1 MSVNIAIVDDEEII
15 QWTLKEAMEKEGYN
29 VETFENGKNFLE
41 FFKEHGADIV
51 FLDVRLPDSNGLD
64 LLPEITR
71 IDPETIVV
79 VMTAHGD
86 VETAVTAMKNGAY
99 DYLSKPYSIEEVN
112 LLIKKIIQT
121 NLVKS
126 QLQHY
131 QERLES
137 HFSQI
142 LGENYSIKILRE
154 HIAMAAKTD
163 HTTVLIR
170 GESGTGKELV
180 ARQIHFQSGRANRPF
195 IDVNAAA
202 VSGTLLESELFGHEK
217 GAFTDAQ
224 KQKKGLFELANGGT
238 LFLDE
243 IGDLD
248 ASLQVKLL
256 RVLQERK
263 FRRVGGTTDI
273 HVDVRII
280 SATNANLEQK
290 MKEGSLRKDLFYRLN
305 VFTINLTPLRERR
318 DDVVLLAKSFLD
330 EYRKEFSK
338 ENITGFSEDALK
350 LMQAYDYPGNV
361 RELRNIIERA
371 VLLETSNLIRS
382 ASLPDELKKNIESV
396 EFKSDEESSKTKS
409 NEKAVTKDETDEV
422 VKVQEQKVD
431 FKLLGDDKPWH
442 KPGFNFKDYIDS
454 VEKHIVE
461 EVLKE
466 TGGKKT
472 KAAELLGLTRF
483 ALRHQMKKHGMDVD

>member
-1 MSVNIAIVDDEEII
+1 MSLNISIVDDEELV
-15 QWTLKEAMEKEGYN
+15 QWTLKEALDSEGYN
-29 VETFENGKNFLE
+29 VDTFDKGKDFISS
-41 FFKEHGADIV
+41 FKEKGADIV
-51 FLDVRLPDSNGLD
+51 FLDVRLPDCNGLD
-64 LLPEITR
+64 LISEILN
-71 IDPETIVV
+71 IDPESIVV
-79 VMTAHGD
+79 VMTAYGD
-86 VETAVTAMKNGAY
+86 VETAVTAMKKGAY
-99 DYLSKPYSIEEVN
+99 DYLTKPYTIDEVKS
-112 LLIKKIIQT
+112 LIKKIIHT

-126 QLQHY
+126 QIQQY
-131 QERLES
+131 QEKLES
-137 HFSQI
+137 RFSQI
-142 LGENYSIKILRE
+142 LGNNYSIKLLKE
-154 HIAMAAKTD
+154 HIAMAAKSD

-180 ARQIHFQSGRANRPF
+180 ARQIHFQSGRADKPF

-280 SATNANLEQK
+280 SATNANLEEK
-290 MKEGSLRKDLFYRLN
+290 MQNGSLRKDLFYRLN
-305 VFTINLTPLRERR
+305 VFTINLTPLRERK
-318 DDVVLLAKSFLD
+318 DDILLLAKSFLD

-338 ENITGFSEDALK
+338 ENIVGFSEEALE
-350 LMQAYDYPGNV
+350 LMQEYDYPGNV

-371 VLLETSNLIRS
+371 VLLENSNLIKP
-382 ASLPDELKKNIESV
+382 ASLPDELRKEIKPV
-396 EFKSDEESSKTKS
+396 EFK
-409 NEKAVTKDETDEV
+409 ETDTSKDYEKPV
-422 VKVQEQKVD
+422 LEKEKTD
-431 FKLLGDDKPWH
+431 YLESITNNEITSFSNDKPWL
-442 KPGFNFKDYIDS
+442 KKGFNLRDYIDS
-454 VEKHIVE
+454 VERNIIE

-466 TGGKKT
+466 TNGKKL
-472 KAAELLGLTRF
+472 KAAEILGLNRF
-483 ALRHQMKKHGMDVD
+483 ALRHLLKKHNIDDN

>member
-1 MSVNIAIVDDEEII
+1 MSVKIAIVDDEEMI
-15 QWTLKEAMEKEGYN
+15 QWTLKEAMESEGYE
-29 VETFENGKNFLE
+29 VETFDNGKDFLSY
-41 FFKEHGADIV
+41 FKEYGADIV
-51 FLDVRLPDSNGLD
+51 FLDVRLPDSNGLE
-64 LLPEITR
+64 LLPEIIH
-71 IDPETIVV
+71 IDPESIVV
-79 VMTAHGD
+79 VMTAFGD

-99 DYLSKPYSIEEVN
+99 DYLAKPYSKEEVS

-121 NLVKS
+121 SLVKS
-126 QLQHY
+126 QLQLY
-131 QERLES
+131 QEKLES
-137 HFSQI
+137 HFSHI
-142 LGENYSIKILRE
+142 LGDNYNIKLLRE
-154 HIAMAAKTD
+154 HIAMAAKSD

-180 ARQIHFQSGRANRPF
+180 ARQIHFQSARADKPF

-273 HVDVRII
+273 HFDVRII
-280 SATNANLEQK
+280 SATNANLEEK
-290 MKEGSLRKDLFYRLN
+290 MQQGSLRKDLFYRLN
-305 VFTINLTPLRERR
+305 VFTINIVPLRERR

-338 ENITGFSEDALK
+338 ENITGFSEEALK
-350 LMQAYDYPGNV
+350 LMQYYDYPGNV

-371 VLLETSNLIRS
+371 VLLEKTNLIRPCN
-382 ASLPDELKKNIESV
+382 LPDELRNNNNVIESQDKQKSETTLSDKPQEPINTSDILCSDSNIES
-396 EFKSDEESSKTKS
+396 
-409 NEKAVTKDETDEV
+409 
-422 VKVQEQKVD
+422 
-431 FKLLGDDKPWH
+431 KPWH
-442 KPGFNFKDYIDS
+442 KAGFNFKDYIDS
-454 VEKHIVE
+454 VEKKIIE

-472 KAAELLGLTRF
+472 KAAEILGLTRF
-483 ALRHQMKKHGMDVD
+483 ALRHQLKKHGMDSEI

>member
-1 MSVNIAIVDDEEII
+1 MAVDIVIVDDEEMI
-15 QWTLKEAMEKEGYN
+15 QWTLKEAMEAGGYN
-29 VETFENGKNFLE
+29 VRTFGNGKDFLTD
-41 FFKEHGADIV
+41 FKEHGADIV
-51 FLDVRLPDSNGLD
+51 FLDVRLPDSNGLE
-64 LLPEITR
+64 LLPEIRR
-71 IDPETIVV
+71 IEPESIVV
-79 VMTAHGD
+79 IMTAYGD

-99 DYLSKPYSIEEVN
+99 DYLAKPYNIDEVS
-112 LLIKKIIQT
+112 LLIKKIIQA

-126 QLQHY
+126 QLEY
-131 QERLES
+131 CQERIDS
-137 HFSQI
+137 RFSRI
-142 LGENYSIKILRE
+142 LGENHNMKILRE
-154 HIAMAAKTD
+154 HIAMAAKAD

-180 ARQIHFQSGRANRPF
+180 ARQIHFQSNRANMPF
-195 IDVNAAA
+195 VDVNAAA

-280 SATNANLEQK
+280 SATNANLEEK
-290 MKEGSLRKDLFYRLN
+290 MEAGSLRKDFFYRLN
-305 VFTINLTPLRERR
+305 VFTVNLPPLRERR
-318 DDVVLLAKSFLD
+318 DDIILLAKSFLD

-338 ENITGFSEDALK
+338 DNITGFSDEALAVIEK
-350 LMQAYDYPGNV
+350 YEFPGNV

-371 VLLETSNLIRS
+371 TLLETSNLIRVS
-382 ASLPDELKKNIESV
+382 SLPDELKNSIGEI
-396 EFKSDEESSKTKS
+396 EFKETTKVELPSISDSDI
-409 NEKAVTKDETDEV
+409 AAA
-422 VKVQEQKVD
+422 
-431 FKLLGDDKPWH
+431 DKPWH
-442 KPGFNFKDYIDS
+442 KPGFNFKNYIDS
-454 VEKHIVE
+454 VEKQLVV
-461 EVLKE
+461 EVLEE
-466 TGGKKT
+466 TGGKKA

-483 ALRHQMKKHGMDVD
+483 ALRHQLKKHGLDEED

>member
-15 QWTLKEAMEKEGYN
+15 QWTLKEALEKEGYN
-29 VETFENGKNFLE
+29 IKTFENGKNFLE

-64 LLPEITR
+64 LLPEISR
-71 IDPETIVV
+71 IEPETIVV

-99 DYLSKPYSIEEVN
+99 DYLAKPYSIEEVK

-338 ENITGFSEDALK
+338 EHITGFSEDALK

-371 VLLETSNLIRS
+371 VLLETTNLIRS
-382 ASLPDELKKNIESV
+382 ASLPDELKKNMESV
-396 EFKSDEESSKTKS
+396 EFKTDEAADKSKS
-409 NEKAVTKDETDEV
+409 VEKAVPKEESATSAHTNAQGD
-422 VKVQEQKVD
+422 D
-431 FKLLGDDKPWH
+431 FKILGEEKPWH
-442 KPGFNFKDYIDS
+442 KAGFNFKDYIDS

-472 KAAELLGLTRF
+472 KAAEILGLTRF
-483 ALRHQMKKHGMDVD
+483 ALRHQLKKHGMDVD

>member
-29 VETFENGKNFLE
+29 VKTFENGKNFLE

-51 FLDVRLPDSNGLD
+51 FLDVRLPDSNGLE

-71 IDPETIVV
+71 IEPETIVV

-86 VETAVTAMKNGAY
+86 VETAVSAMKNGAY

-121 NLVKS
+121 SLVKS

-180 ARQIHFQSGRANRPF
+180 ARQIHFQSSRANRPF

-338 ENITGFSEDALK
+338 EHITGFSEDALK

-371 VLLETSNLIRS
+371 VLIETTNIIRP
-382 ASLPDELKKNIESV
+382 ASLPDELKKNMETV
-396 EFKSDEESSKTKS
+396 EFKEPVSSEKKLTVEKTNQIVES
-409 NEKAVTKDETDEV
+409 EKPNNDV
-422 VKVQEQKVD
+422 VIYD
-431 FKLLGDDKPWH
+431 DDKPWH
-442 KPGFNFKDYIDS
+442 KAGFNFKDYIDS
-454 VEKHIVE
+454 VEKHIIE

-472 KAAELLGLTRF
+472 KAAEILGLTRF
-483 ALRHQMKKHGMDVD
+483 ALRHQMKKHGMDIDYPSEA

>member
-1 MSVNIAIVDDEEII
+1 MSVDIIIVDDEEMIR
-15 QWTLKEAMEKEGYN
+15 WTLEEAMKTEGYK
-29 VETFENGKNFLE
+29 VKSFESGREFLTY
-41 FFKEHGADIV
+41 FKEYGADIV

-64 LLPEITR
+64 LLSEITR
-71 IDPETIVV
+71 IEPESIVV
-79 VMTAHGD
+79 IMTAYGD
-86 VETAVTAMKNGAY
+86 VETAVSAMKKGAY
-99 DYLSKPYSIEEVN
+99 DYLAKPYSIDEVN
-112 LLIKKIIQT
+112 MLIKKIVQA

-126 QLQHY
+126 QLLHY

-142 LGENYSIKILRE
+142 LGENHNIKLLRE

-180 ARQIHFQSGRANRPF
+180 ARQIHFQSARADKPF

-263 FRRVGGTTDI
+263 FRRVGGTSDI

-290 MKEGSLRKDLFYRLN
+290 MEEGSLRKDLFYRLN
-305 VFTINLTPLRERR
+305 VFTINLPPLRERN
-318 DDVVLLAKSFLD
+318 DDIILLAKNFLD

-338 ENITGFSEDALK
+338 ENITGFSEEALK
-350 LMQAYDYPGNV
+350 LIEKYDYPGNV

-371 VLLETSNLIRS
+371 ALLETSNLIRP
-382 ASLPDELKKNIESV
+382 ASLPDELKKNIEKI
-396 EFKSDEESSKTKS
+396 EFFTPS
-409 NEKAVTKDETDEV
+409 EV
-422 VKVQEQKVD
+422 FQPVAEIS
-431 FKLLGDDKPWH
+431 GEMGNKPWH
-442 KPGFNFKDYIDS
+442 KPNFKFKEYIDS
-454 VEKHIVE
+454 VEKQVVS
-461 EVLKE
+461 EVLSE
-466 TGGKKT
+466 VGGKKN
-472 KAAELLGLTRF
+472 KAAEMLGLTRF
-483 ALRHQMKKHGMDVD
+483 ALRHQMKKHGMEEE

>member
-1 MSVNIAIVDDEEII
+1 MSVNIAIVDDEEMI
-15 QWTLKEAMEKEGYN
+15 QWTLKESMEAEGYN
-29 VETFENGKNFLE
+29 VKTFENGRNFLS

-51 FLDVRLPDSNGLD
+51 FLDVRLPDSNGLE
-64 LLPEITR
+64 LLPEINR

-86 VETAVTAMKNGAY
+86 VETAVSAMKLGAY
-99 DYLSKPYSIEEVN
+99 DYLAKPYNIEEVN

-180 ARQIHFQSGRANRPF
+180 ARQIHFQSGRADKPF

-290 MKEGSLRKDLFYRLN
+290 MQEGSLRKDLFYRLN
-305 VFTINLTPLRERR
+305 VFTINLPPLRERR

-338 ENITGFSEDALK
+338 EHITGFSEDALK

-371 VLLETSNLIRS
+371 VLLETTNLIRP
-382 ASLPDELKKNIESV
+382 ASLPDELKNNMNSV
-396 EFKSDEESSKTKS
+396 EFKNIKTADTETVNTKNDIEVKETNNS
-409 NEKAVTKDETDEV
+409 ND
-422 VKVQEQKVD
+422 
-431 FKLLGDDKPWH
+431 LLSPFGDDKPWH

-454 VEKHIVE
+454 VEKHVVE

-472 KAAELLGLTRF
+472 KAAEILGLTRF
-483 ALRHQMKKHGMDVD
+483 ALRHQLKKHGMDVD

>member
-1 MSVNIAIVDDEEII
+1 MSVNIAIVDDEEMI
-15 QWTLKEAMEKEGYN
+15 QWTLKEAMESEGYK
-29 VETFENGKNFLE
+29 VETFNTGKEFID
-41 FFKEHGADIV
+41 FFKGKGADIV
-51 FLDVRLPDSNGLD
+51 FLDVRLPDANGLE
-64 LLPEITR
+64 LLPEITH
-71 IDPETIVV
+71 IDPDCIVV
-79 VMTAHGD
+79 VMTAYGD
-86 VETAVTAMKNGAY
+86 VETAVEAMKKGA
-99 DYLSKPYSIEEVN
+99 DYLAKPYSIEEVN

-131 QERLES
+131 QEKLES
-137 HFSQI
+137 HFSRI
-142 LGENYSIKILRE
+142 LGKSYSIKLLRE
-154 HIAMAAKTD
+154 HIAMAAKSD

-180 ARQIHFQSGRANRPF
+180 ARQIHFQSARADKPF

-243 IGDLD
+243 IGDLA

-273 HVDVRII
+273 HFDVRII
-280 SATNANLEQK
+280 SATNANLEEK
-290 MKEGSLRKDLFYRLN
+290 MQTGALRKDLYYRLN
-305 VFTINLTPLRERR
+305 VFTITLTPLRERR

-338 ENITGFSEDALK
+338 ENITGFSEEALR
-350 LMQAYDYPGNV
+350 LMQSYDYPGNV

-382 ASLPDELKKNIESV
+382 ANLPDELIKNKKIAENIIETEVESKPTLPNQS
-396 EFKSDEESSKTKS
+396 FKK
-409 NEKAVTKDETDEV
+409 EKNNN
-422 VKVQEQKVD
+422 
-431 FKLLGDDKPWH
+431 KLDQLPSFDDNNKPWH

-454 VEKHIVE
+454 VEKKIIE
-461 EVLKE
+461 EVLLE

-472 KAAELLGLTRF
+472 KAAEILGLTRF
-483 ALRHQMKKHGMDVD
+483 ALRHQLKKHGMDSD

>member
-1 MSVNIAIVDDEEII
+1 MSVNIAIVDDEEMI
-15 QWTLKEAMEKEGYN
+15 QWTLKESMESEGYN
-29 VETFENGKNFLE
+29 VKTFENGRNFLS

-64 LLPEITR
+64 LLPEINR

-86 VETAVTAMKNGAY
+86 VETAVSAMKLGAY
-99 DYLSKPYSIEEVN
+99 DYLAKPYNIEEVN

-180 ARQIHFQSGRANRPF
+180 ARQIHFQSGRADKPF

-263 FRRVGGTTDI
+263 FEMPLTSR
-273 HVDVRII
+273 HYVD
-280 SATNANLEQK
+280 
-290 MKEGSLRKDLFYRLN
+290 
-305 VFTINLTPLRERR
+305 TP
-318 DDVVLLAKSFLD
+318 FLC
-330 EYRKEFSK
+330 
-338 ENITGFSEDALK
+338 
-350 LMQAYDYPGNV
+350 
-361 RELRNIIERA
+361 
-371 VLLETSNLIRS
+371 
-382 ASLPDELKKNIESV
+382 
-396 EFKSDEESSKTKS
+396 
-409 NEKAVTKDETDEV
+409 
-422 VKVQEQKVD
+422 
-431 FKLLGDDKPWH
+431 
-442 KPGFNFKDYIDS
+442 
-454 VEKHIVE
+454 
-461 EVLKE
+461 
-466 TGGKKT
+466 
-472 KAAELLGLTRF
+472 F
-483 ALRHQMKKHGMDVD
+483 A